1 MEETNR
7 KEKVKRKRGRK
18 GERREG
24 RERRGKKNS
33 RKRYEEI
40 RNLCTYQRTVSV
52 EHGHWLVMTLHRCD
66 YNAK

>member
-24 RERRGKKNS
+24 SERRGKKNS
-33 RKRYEEI
+33 RKRCEEI
-40 RNLCTYQRTVSV
+40 RNLCTYQRTVRV
-52 EHGHWLVMTLHRCD
+52 EHGHWLVMTPHRCD